1 MRARPRPFRGLVDLP
16 DGQRM
21 STEHEPAA
29 DAAETSPSDTAA
41 DSSEVSQHEHGSRQG
56 IRVLRLRLK
65 GVDRDYEVDFRDED
79 SDPRSLS
86 VIAGAF
92 STGKSSVLEFI
103 AYGLGASSHP
113 QHPEIL
119 RRVRS
124 ALLEVELGG
133 QAHVI
138 ERAVGEPSAAA
149 FVRPGRLGEVE
160 TPPMEKRVI
169 NPAGDPMSL
178 SSLLLSYCGLEG
190 VELREAPTQ
199 TESATDPLSFR
210 DLLWLCFMPNER
222 LDDKNLLF
230 ESAHMKRLKLR
241 QVVDVVFGVHD
252 DKAVELGRRVKELET
267 RLGRARTE
275 YATTQAFLDEQEL
288 GTRLQVELVRDEAE
302 RATRA
307 AERALADLDNQ
318 IRAASTFAT
327 DLRARHRDAAR
338 RAQQAA
344 ALLRDRETQLR
355 RLIPLRAQYADDI
368 TKLTMLAE
376 ARMLFD
382 PLRVKVCPACLTA
395 LREEPH
401 IADGHC
407 TLCTSE
413 VAEQSAEQTGNG
425 TNRNGSTPAIA
436 DGAMTDAKF
445 DVSSELR
452 ATKARLAEI
461 THYVEELDTEQVRMR
476 AASDEAN
483 TVEARLAQEVDA
495 ATNEAISP
503 FLSQRDDLMRRQQTA
518 AADLE
523 RARTAIKMFDSLD
536 RRAVAVTRLEATLK
550 GLRTELEEAAAQP
563 DRNDVIHR
571 ISERYATILAAWR
584 YPKLEQVFVD
594 TNLVPHMRG
603 SAYTHAS
610 SGGRTLISLAWILSI
625 FEIAW
630 ETGSA
635 HPGFLMIDSPQK
647 NLGQGGD
654 RDADFADSV
663 AVADFYKHLHDWLN
677 GPGQGAQILVVDNA
691 PPPSADGDVVIRF
704 SRRAD
709 QPPYGLIDD
718 EVS

>member
-1 MRARPRPFRGLVDLP
+1 MSTSDEPKTTRSLKAGSAATGTDLP
-16 DGQRM
+16 SVGRQ
-21 STEHEPAA
+21 EPN
-29 DAAETSPSDTAA
+29 P
-41 DSSEVSQHEHGSRQG
+41 RQG

-65 GVDRDYEVDFRDED
+65 GIDRDYEVDFRDSED
-79 SDPRSLS
+79 GDLRSLS

-92 STGKSSVLEFI
+92 STGKSSVLEFVV
-103 AYGLGASSHP
+103 YCLGARNHP

-119 RRVRS
+119 RKVRS
-124 ALLEVELGG
+124 ALLEVEFGR
-133 QAHVI
+133 QPHVI
-138 ERAVGEPSAAA
+138 ERAVGEPSTAA
-149 FVRPGRLGEVE
+149 FVRPGHLGEIE
-160 TPPMEKRVI
+160 TPPMEKRMI
-169 NPAGDPMSL
+169 NPPGDTASL

-199 TESATDPLSFR
+199 SESATDPLSIR

-230 ESAHMKRLKLR
+230 ESSQMKRLKLR

-252 DKAVELGRRVKELET
+252 DKAVELGRRVKELEN

-275 YATTQAFLDEQEL
+275 YAATQAFLDEQEL
-288 GTRLQVELVRDEAE
+288 GTRIQIELARDEAE
-302 RATRA
+302 RATTEA
-307 AERALADLDNQ
+307 DRALTDLDIR

-327 DLRARHRDAAR
+327 ELRSRHRDAAR

-382 PLRVKVCPACLTA
+382 PLQVKVCPACLTT
-395 LREEPH
+395 LRKAPRN
-401 IADGHC
+401 ADGHC

-413 VAEQSAEQTGNG
+413 VTEPEVKQLEAGTTGNG
-425 TNRNGSTPAIA
+425 RRAPAIAPGA
-436 DGAMTDAKF
+436 DGAMLEARF

-452 ATKARLAEI
+452 ATKARLMEI
-461 THYVEELDTEQVRMR
+461 TQYVEELDAELDQLR
-476 AASDEAN
+476 AASEEADAE
-483 TVEARLAQEVDA
+483 EAEIGQAVDS
-495 ATNEAISP
+495 ATNEAVSP
-503 FLSQRDDLMRRQQTA
+503 FLSQRDDLMHRRQTA

-523 RARTAIKMFDSLD
+523 RARTAIKMFDSFD
-536 RRAVAVTRLEATLK
+536 RRGTAVTRLETSLKALRGELKLAT
-550 GLRTELEEAAAQP
+550 TQP
-563 DRNDVIHR
+563 DRHDVIHR
-571 ISERYATILAAWR
+571 ISERYVAILTAWR
-584 YPKLEQVFVD
+584 YPKLEQAFVD
-594 TNLVPHMRG
+594 NNLVPYMRG
-603 SAYTHAS
+603 SPYTNAS
-610 SGGRTLISLAWILSI
+610 SGGRTLISLAWVLAI
-625 FEIAW
+625 FEIGW

-647 NLGQGGD
+647 NLGQGGN
-654 RDADFADSV
+654 RDAEFADSV
-663 AVADFYKHLHDWLN
+663 AVTDFYKHLHDWLA

-691 PPPSADGDVVIRF
+691 PPASVNNDIVVRY

>member
-1 MRARPRPFRGLVDLP
+1 MSAPDEPTATDLP
-16 DGQRM
+16 DAASAEPGTGSSSDGQQER
-21 STEHEPAA
+21 
-29 DAAETSPSDTAA
+29 
-41 DSSEVSQHEHGSRQG
+41 GLRQG

-65 GVDRDYEVDFRDED
+65 GVDRDYEVDFRDSGD
-79 SDPRSLS
+79 GGPRSLS
-86 VIAGAF
+86 VVAGAF

-103 AYGLGASSHP
+103 AYCLGAGSHP

-119 RRVRS
+119 RKVRS

-133 QAHVI
+133 QPHVI
-138 ERAVGEPSAAA
+138 ERAVGEPSTAA
-149 FVRPGRLGEVE
+149 FVRPGRLGEIE
-160 TPPMEKRVI
+160 TPPMERRVI
-169 NPAGDPMSL
+169 KPAGDPASL

-199 TESATDPLSFR
+199 AESGTDPLSIR

-230 ESAHMKRLKLR
+230 ESSPMKRLKLR
-241 QVVDVVFGVHD
+241 QVVDVVFGIHD

-275 YATTQAFLDEQEL
+275 YATTQAFLDEQEF
-288 GTRLQVELVRDEAE
+288 GTRILVELARDEAE
-302 RATRA
+302 RASTDA
-307 AERALADLDNQ
+307 DRALTDLDNQ

-327 DLRARHRDAAR
+327 ELRTRHRDAAR

-344 ALLRDRETQLR
+344 ALLRDRETHLR

-382 PLRVKVCPACLTA
+382 PLRVKVCPACLTT
-395 LREEPH
+395 LREAPH

-413 VAEQSAEQTGNG
+413 VTEHEAQQPETGN
-425 TNRNGSTPAIA
+425 TRNGATPASLT
-436 DGAMTDAKF
+436 GSGGTLTEPKF

-461 THYVEELDTEQVRMR
+461 TQYVEELDAELGRLR
-476 AASDEAN
+476 GASDAADVEEA
-483 TVEARLAQEVDA
+483 ELAGAVDA
-495 ATNEAISP
+495 ATNEAVSP
-503 FLSQRDDLMRRQQTA
+503 FLSQRDDVMRRRQA
-518 AADLE
+518 AAANLE
-523 RARTAIKMFDSLD
+523 RARTAIKMFDGLD
-536 RRAVAVTRLEATLK
+536 RRAAAVGRLETSLK
-550 GLRTELEEAAAQP
+550 SLRGELEQAATQP

-571 ISERYATILAAWR
+571 VSQRYAAILTAWR
-584 YPKLEQVFVD
+584 YPKLEQTFVD

-603 SAYTHAS
+603 SSYAHAS
-610 SGGRTLISLAWILSI
+610 SGGRTLISLAWILAI

-647 NLGQGGD
+647 NLGQGGE
-654 RDADFADSV
+654 RDAEFADSV
-663 AVADFYKHLHDWLN
+663 AVADFYKHLHDWLA
-677 GPGQGAQILVVDNA
+677 GPGVGTQIFVVDNA
-691 PPPSADGDVVIRF
+691 PPASVDHDIVVRF

-709 QPPYGLIDD
+709 QPPYGLIED

>member
-1 MRARPRPFRGLVDLP
+1 
-16 DGQRM
+16 M
-21 STEHEPAA
+21 STENQSPGSEIAGTSAA
-29 DAAETSPSDTAA
+29 VGPRLA
-41 DSSEVSQHEHGSRQG
+41 SQRERGRRQG
-56 IRVLRLRLK
+56 IRVVRLRLV
-65 GVDRDYEVDFRDED
+65 GVDRDYEVDFRDGGPEGR
-79 SDPRSLS
+79 PRSLS

-92 STGKSSVLEFI
+92 STGKSSILEFI
-103 AYGLGASSHP
+103 AYCLGGRSHP

-138 ERAVGEPSAAA
+138 ERAVGESSSTA
-149 FVRPGRLGEVE
+149 FVRPGRLGETGTAPAE
-160 TPPMEKRVI
+160 RRMI
-169 NPAGDPMSL
+169 NPPGDPASL
-178 SSLLLSYCGLEG
+178 SSFLLSYCGLEG
-190 VELREAPTQ
+190 VELREAPAQ
-199 TESATDPLSFR
+199 AESGTDPLSIR
-210 DLLWLCFMPNER
+210 DLLWLCYMPNER

-252 DKAVELGRRVKELET
+252 DKAVELGRRVKELEA
-267 RLGRARTE
+267 RRGRARME
-275 YATTQAFLDEQEL
+275 YDATQKFLDEQEL
-288 GTRLQVELVRDEAE
+288 GTRLQVELARDGAEAA
-302 RATRA
+302 ATA
-307 AERALADLDNQ
+307 AERAVADLDNQ

-327 DLRARHRDAAR
+327 DLRNRHRDAAR
-338 RAQQAA
+338 RARQAA

-355 RLIPLRAQYADDI
+355 RLIPLRAQYAEDI

-395 LREEPH
+395 LREAPH
-401 IADGHC
+401 ISDGHC
-407 TLCTSE
+407 TLCSSE
-413 VAEQSAEQTGNG
+413 VPEHPAGRTGNESAF
-425 TNRNGSTPAIA
+425 NGNSRVSSGSP
-436 DGAMTDAKF
+436 DGGMIEVRF

-452 ATKARLAEI
+452 ATKDRLAEI
-461 THYVEELDTEQVRMR
+461 TKYVEELDAGLGQLR
-476 AASDEAN
+476 ASCDEAN
-483 TVEARLAQEVDA
+483 EAEARLARDVDT
-495 ATNEAISP
+495 ATNDAVSP
-503 FLSQRDDLMRRQQTA
+503 FLSQRDDLMRSQQTA

-523 RARTAIKMFDSLD
+523 RARTAIKMFDSLE
-536 RRAVAVTRLEATLK
+536 RREVTVARLDASLRALRAELEAST
-550 GLRTELEEAAAQP
+550 AQP

-571 ISERYATILAAWR
+571 ISGRYAAILAAWR
-584 YPKLEQVFVD
+584 YPKFDQAFVGSD
-594 TNLVPHMRG
+594 LTPHMRG
-603 SAYTHAS
+603 TAYTHAS
-610 SGGRTLISLAWILSI
+610 SGGRTLIALAWILAI

-647 NLGQGGD
+647 NLGQGGH
-654 RDADFADSV
+654 RDAEFADSV

-677 GPGQGAQILVVDNA
+677 GPGHGAQILVVDNA
-691 PPPSADGDVVIRF
+691 PPPSADDDVVVRF

>member
-1 MRARPRPFRGLVDLP
+1 MNTPPEHTAADLP
-16 DGQRM
+16 DAASAGTGTGSPADGQQ
-21 STEHEPAA
+21 E
-29 DAAETSPSDTAA
+29 
-41 DSSEVSQHEHGSRQG
+41 QGSWQG
-56 IRVLRLRLK
+56 VRVLRLRLK
-65 GVDRDYEVDFRDED
+65 GVDRDYEVDFRDGED
-79 SDPRSLS
+79 DGPRSLS
-86 VIAGAF
+86 VVAGAF

-103 AYGLGASSHP
+103 AYCLGASSHP
-113 QHPEIL
+113 QHPEIM
-119 RRVRS
+119 RKVRS

-133 QAHVI
+133 QPHVI
-138 ERAVGEPSAAA
+138 ERAVGEPSTAA
-149 FVRPGRLGEVE
+149 FVRPGRLGEIE
-160 TPPMEKRVI
+160 TPPMERRVI
-169 NPAGDPMSL
+169 KPAGDPASL

-199 TESATDPLSFR
+199 AESGTDPLSIR

-230 ESAHMKRLKLR
+230 DGSPMKRLKLR

-288 GTRLQVELVRDEAE
+288 GSRIQVELARDEAD
-302 RATRA
+302 RASTEA
-307 AERALADLDNQ
+307 DRALTDLDSQ

-327 DLRARHRDAAR
+327 ELRSRHRDAAR
-338 RAQQAA
+338 RARQAA
-344 ALLRDRETQLR
+344 AVLRDRETHLR

-382 PLRVKVCPACLTA
+382 PLQVKVCPACLTT
-395 LREEPH
+395 LREAPH

-413 VAEQSAEQTGNG
+413 ISEHHTGQAETDTA
-425 TNRNGSTPAIA
+425 RNGSTPATHA
-436 DGAMTDAKF
+436 GTDGLMTEPKF

-452 ATKARLAEI
+452 ATKTRLAEI
-461 THYVEELDTEQVRMR
+461 TQYVEELDGDLGQLR
-476 AASDEAN
+476 AASDEAD
-483 TVEARLAQEVDA
+483 TQEAELANAVDA
-495 ATNEAISP
+495 ATNEAVSP
-503 FLSQRDDLMRRQQTA
+503 FLSQRDDLMRSRQTA
-518 AADLE
+518 AANLE
-523 RARTAIKMFDSLD
+523 RARTAIKMLDSLD
-536 RRAVAVTRLEATLK
+536 RRATTVGRLDTALK
-550 GLRTELEEAAAQP
+550 ALRGELEHATTQP

-571 ISERYATILAAWR
+571 VSERYAAILTAWR
-584 YPKLEQVFVD
+584 YPKLEQAFVD
-594 TNLVPHMRG
+594 NNLVPHMRG
-603 SAYTHAS
+603 STYTHAS
-610 SGGRTLISLAWILSI
+610 SGGRTLISLAWILAI

-654 RDADFADSV
+654 RDAEFADSI
-663 AVADFYKHLHDWLN
+663 AVADFYKHLHDWLA
-677 GPGQGAQILVVDNA
+677 GPGHGAQILVVDNA
-691 PPPSADGDVVIRF
+691 PPATVDDDVVVRF

-709 QPPYGLIDD
+709 QPPYGLIED

>member
-1 MRARPRPFRGLVDLP
+1 
-16 DGQRM
+16 M
-21 STEHEPAA
+21 STPDELTIVESPKAAPAEA
-29 DAAETSPSDTAA
+29 GA
-41 DSSEVSQHEHGSRQG
+41 DSSSDGQQEQGLRLG

-65 GVDRDYEVDFRDED
+65 GVDRDYEVDFRDSED
-79 SDPRSLS
+79 EGPRSLS
-86 VIAGAF
+86 VVAGAF

-103 AYGLGASSHP
+103 AYCLGAASHP

-119 RRVRS
+119 RKVRS
-124 ALLEVELGG
+124 ALLEVELSG
-133 QAHVI
+133 QPHVI
-138 ERAVGEPSAAA
+138 ERAVGEPSTAA
-149 FVRPGRLGEVE
+149 FVRPGRLGDIEI
-160 TPPMEKRVI
+160 PPVEKRVI
-169 NPAGDPMSL
+169 KPAGDPGSL

-199 TESATDPLSFR
+199 TESATDPLSIR

-222 LDDKNLLF
+222 LDDKHLLF
-230 ESAHMKRLKLR
+230 ESSQMKALKLR

-288 GTRLQVELVRDEAE
+288 GTRIQVELARDEAE
-302 RATRA
+302 RASTGA
-307 AERALADLDNQ
+307 DRALTDLDHQ

-327 DLRARHRDAAR
+327 DLRTRHRDAAR

-344 ALLRDRETQLR
+344 ALRRDRETQLR
-355 RLIPLRAQYADDI
+355 RFIPLRAQYADDI

-376 ARMLFD
+376 ARVLFD
-382 PLRVKVCPACLTA
+382 PLQVKVCPACLTT
-395 LREEPH
+395 LREAPH
-401 IADGHC
+401 IAGGHC

-413 VAEQSAEQTGNG
+413 ITEHEAGQPNTGN
-425 TNRNGSTPAIA
+425 TRHGSTPAISTGS
-436 DGAMTDAKF
+436 DGAMTEAKF

-461 THYVEELDTEQVRMR
+461 TQYVEELDAELGQLRASSEEADTEEAELAR
-476 AASDEAN
+476 A
-483 TVEARLAQEVDA
+483 VDA
-495 ATNEAISP
+495 ATNEAVSP
-503 FLSQRDDLMRRQQTA
+503 FLSQRDDVMRSRQTA
-518 AADLE
+518 AANLE
-523 RARTAIKMFDSLD
+523 RARTAIKMLDSLD
-536 RRAVAVTRLEATLK
+536 RRAAAVGRLETSLK
-550 GLRTELEEAAAQP
+550 ALRGELEHATTQP
-563 DRNDVIHR
+563 DRNEVVHR
-571 ISERYATILAAWR
+571 ISERYARILTGWR
-584 YPKLEQVFVD
+584 YPKLEHAFVD
-594 TNLVPHMRG
+594 NHLVPHMRG
-603 SAYTHAS
+603 SSYTHAS

-654 RDADFADSV
+654 RDAEFADSV
-663 AVADFYKHLHDWLN
+663 AVADFYKHLHDWLG
-677 GPGQGAQILVVDNA
+677 GPGQGAQVLVVDNA
-691 PPPSADGDVVIRF
+691 PPASVDDDIVVRF

-709 QPPYGLIDD
+709 QPPYGLIED